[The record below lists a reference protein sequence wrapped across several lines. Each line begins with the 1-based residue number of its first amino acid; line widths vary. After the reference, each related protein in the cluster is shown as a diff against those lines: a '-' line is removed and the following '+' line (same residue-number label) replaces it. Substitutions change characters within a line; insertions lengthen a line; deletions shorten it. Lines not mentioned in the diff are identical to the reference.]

1 MTVLSYVVS
10 YIFSYSKLR
19 HTSPGLLSMAN
30 AGKDTNGTFPPSVS
44 VALYLSRFAG
54 SQFVSNTI
62 RQPADSSS
70 HFLIVH
76 YHCRHQL
83 A

>member
-1 MTVLSYVVS
+1 MTVVSYVVS
-10 YIFSYSKLR
+10 CIFLHSKLR

-30 AGKDTNGTFPPSVS
+30 AGKDTNGMFLPLLSVT
-44 VALYLSRFAG
+44 LYLSRFAG
-54 SQFVSNTI
+54 SQFVSNTV
-62 RQPADSSS
+62 RQSADSSS